1 MQKIIIQYFFILLT
15 ITTLS
20 ACSTTAFNDLF
31 QNYNQQMYQVK
42 QAQQQGNFQQAID
55 VIKPRNK
62 NDNSYIL
69 YLLEKARLAFLA
81 DDTTQSQNDFATA
94 YELIQQAQQGAKIEL
109 SRSVENVTA
118 AISNDNSL
126 RYDIELYEQSLLH
139 SYQALNYL
147 AQNNLSGALVEVRRA
162 NLVQEQALAD
172 NVNSIHQYQKKM
184 MDQGVSIDN
193 LNIQFPTMNNAIGN
207 IKNGFQN
214 AFTFYLSGLLYEIAG
229 QKNDAYIDYK
239 KALEIYPDNSY
250 VQQDVWR
257 LANTLKMSDDIALL
271 NSNLAQTITE
281 NKNIKKQAQG
291 QVMFIVENGI
301 VASKQEIAVNLPIY
315 TRQGNMRFYSVALP
329 SYQNYLTEYSPL
341 SLNFQGQHYKSEE
354 IVRIQSLAAKQL
366 KDKLPEIITRQIV
379 RLLAKEE
386 LRQQLARNNG
396 ELGSIFASIY
406 NMATEKADT
415 RSWSTLPDSIHV
427 LRLTMPIGE
436 QQLMLKINGQNQQ
449 VKVSVKPNKVTLVKL
464 TAIGAYN
471 HYQTYNL

>member
-1 MQKIIIQYFFILLT
+1 MRILII
-15 ITTLS
+15 
-20 ACSTTAFNDLF
+20 
-31 QNYNQQMYQVK
+31 
-42 QAQQQGNFQQAID
+42 
-55 VIKPRNK
+55 
-62 NDNSYIL
+62 
-69 YLLEKARLAFLA
+69 
-81 DDTTQSQNDFATA
+81 
-94 YELIQQAQQGAKIEL
+94 
-109 SRSVENVTA
+109 
-118 AISNDNSL
+118 
-126 RYDIELYEQSLLH
+126 
-139 SYQALNYL
+139 
-147 AQNNLSGALVEVRRA
+147 
-162 NLVQEQALAD
+162 
-172 NVNSIHQYQKKM
+172 
-184 MDQGVSIDN
+184 
-193 LNIQFPTMNNAIGN
+193 
-207 IKNGFQN
+207 
-214 AFTFYLSGLLYEIAG
+214 
-229 QKNDAYIDYK
+229 K
-239 KALEIYPDNSY
+239 KALEIYPENSY

-257 LANTLKMSDDIALL
+257 LANTLKMSDDITLL

>member
-1 MQKIIIQYFFILLT
+1 
-15 ITTLS
+15 
-20 ACSTTAFNDLF
+20 
-31 QNYNQQMYQVK
+31 
-42 QAQQQGNFQQAID
+42 
-55 VIKPRNK
+55 
-62 NDNSYIL
+62 
-69 YLLEKARLAFLA
+69 
-81 DDTTQSQNDFATA
+81 
-94 YELIQQAQQGAKIEL
+94 
-109 SRSVENVTA
+109 
-118 AISNDNSL
+118 
-126 RYDIELYEQSLLH
+126 
-139 SYQALNYL
+139 
-147 AQNNLSGALVEVRRA
+147 
-162 NLVQEQALAD
+162 
-172 NVNSIHQYQKKM
+172 
-184 MDQGVSIDN
+184 
-193 LNIQFPTMNNAIGN
+193 
-207 IKNGFQN
+207 
-214 AFTFYLSGLLYEIAG
+214 
-229 QKNDAYIDYK
+229 
-239 KALEIYPDNSY
+239 
-250 VQQDVWR
+250 
-257 LANTLKMSDDIALL
+257 
-271 NSNLAQTITE
+271 
-281 NKNIKKQAQG
+281 
-291 QVMFIVENGI
+291 MFIVENGI

>member
-1 MQKIIIQYFFILLT
+1 
-15 ITTLS
+15 
-20 ACSTTAFNDLF
+20 
-31 QNYNQQMYQVK
+31 MYQVK

-94 YELIQQAQQGAKIEL
+94 YELIQQAEQGAKIEL

-139 SYQALNYL
+139 SYQALKYL

-193 LNIQFPTMNNAIGN
+193 LNSQFPTMNNAIGN